1 MKLSTWKNKIL
12 ENSNELNRLVLK
24 NDKPTIEIIK
34 KAKDLNNKIFAW
46 TMQSDKEDIKNIKLN
61 EL

>member
-12 ENSNELNRLVLK
+12 QNSNELNRLVLN

>member
-12 ENSNELNRLVLK
+12 QNSNELNRLVLK
-24 NDKPTIEIIK
+24 NDKPTIEIVK

-46 TMQSDKEDIKNIKLN
+46 TMQSDKEYKIK
-61 EL
+61 